1 MVIRSALAPAL
12 LLLAAALSPAAEPAK
27 PLLRDFMG
35 INFHTFQVGDPTL
48 YAQTCRLARDY
59 HPFPWDVEA
68 DTAAAFPFPFSR
80 EKMIKG
86 KPVDWTAVYGGW
98 RAAGYT
104 KIDACIMQT
113 DYTRDKFTIKN
124 HPGDLERYGREFAA
138 FFGPSGSHPLVD
150 SMEVENEPEKWTD
163 DAYRELFV
171 AMARGIRAGDPK
183 MKITPCNMT
192 VLKPD
197 NRWEKPL
204 QILAG
209 QEALFDAISMHVYSL
224 KAGWPSFERTYPEA
238 PGIPY
243 LTSVDAMI
251 AYRAEHKELAGK
263 ELWITEFGY
272 DAASPQALKS
282 ADPKWVSST
291 ELQQAQWLVRSFLL
305 FAARDVQRAY
315 IYFFDDADG
324 KSFHAASGI
333 TRKGTPKPAFFAV
346 RHLFAALGDYRFKR
360 VVVQDADAVYVYEF
374 ANDVGAVAWTVW
386 SPTSG
391 HPATERKIAGAPGQ
405 VLRAEHLATTDEK
418 PAPVKCQVAS
428 GNLMLSVD
436 ESPTLVFFKPKH

>member
-1 MVIRSALAPAL
+1 MTVRSALAPAL
-12 LLLAAALSPAAEPAK
+12 MLLAAVLAPAAEPAK

-35 INFHTFQVGDPTL
+35 INFHTFQVADPSL

-68 DTAAAFPFPFSR
+68 DTSAAFPFPFSR

-86 KPVDWTAVYGGW
+86 QPVDWTAVYGGW

-104 KIDACIMQT
+104 RVDACIMST

-150 SMEVENEPEKWTD
+150 SMEVENEPAKWTD
-163 DAYRELFV
+163 EAYRDLFI
-171 AMARGIRAGDPK
+171 AMAGGIRAGDPK
-183 MKITPCNMT
+183 MKIATCNMT

-209 QEALFDAISMHVYSL
+209 QEALFDAINMHVYSL

-243 LTSVDAMI
+243 LSSVDAMI
-251 AYRAEHKELAGK
+251 AHRAAHPELAGK

-315 IYFFDDADG
+315 VYFFDDADG
-324 KSFHAASGI
+324 KSFHGASGL
-333 TRKGTPKPAFFAV
+333 TRKGTPKPAFWAV
-346 RHLFAALGDYRFKR
+346 RHLFGALGGYRFAR
-360 VVVQDADAVYVYEF
+360 VVAQEADAVYAYEF
-374 ANDVGAVAWTVW
+374 ADDAGAIAWAVW

-391 HPATERKIAGAPGQ
+391 RPAAERSIAGAPCQ
-405 VLRAEHLATTDEK
+405 PLRAERLAVADGK
-418 PAPVKCQVAS
+418 PAAAACQVVA
-428 GNLMLSVD
+428 GALRLSVD
-436 ESPTLVFFKPKH
+436 ESPTLVFFGPKR